1 MYRIEI
7 LRILPGE
14 AEQPGWLIDK
24 HQVIVLIED
33 LYLLMTRRGNKGI
46 ENRRHQAAGWGVDV
60 DNNEFSAGWRIWLL
74 A

>member
-7 LRILPGE
+7 LRILPRE
-14 AEQPGWLIDK
+14 AEQTGGLIDQ

-33 LYLLMTRRGNKGI
+33 LYLVMARWGNKSI
-46 ENRRHQAAGWGVDV
+46 ENRRHQAAGWRVDV
-60 DNNEFSAGWRIWLL
+60 DNSEFSAGWRIWPL